1 MRNRVLRTAAA
12 LGVAAVCVSV
22 IGVGAGRA
30 ASAQQRTTTA
40 TAAAASRGGA
50 GRSGAAASAG
60 PWAERTLKRM
70 TVRQKAAQLVWP
82 WILGDF
88 VPEGSAEWGRLMQL
102 VLDDEVGGFIV
113 SVGTPT
119 EIAAKINALQRLSKL
134 PLLVSADYET
144 GVGFRARGAYFVPN
158 EIDLGGATNFPLQM
172 ALGASRDS
180 TLAYQMGRA
189 TAREARALGVHVAFG
204 PVLDV
209 NNNPG
214 NPVIAARSF
223 GEDPAS
229 VARLGVAMT
238 RGLEENGVVATGKHF
253 PGHGD
258 TEINSHLAL
267 PTVAVSRARLD
278 SVELPPFRAA
288 VRAGIGAMMT
298 FHGILPA
305 LDTSGVPATL
315 SKAVMTGV
323 LRGEMGFRGI
333 IFTDAMDMVGV
344 VQQFGAREAVK
355 RAVAA
360 GVDVVLMPKDTKGAI
375 DAIVEGIR
383 EGRYTEARLDTS
395 VRRLLAVK
403 ERMGLHR
410 RRLVALDSVRVVV
423 GDSSHVELARRIAER
438 GLTLVRDSLAQV
450 PMASARTAP
459 RVLTI
464 VVAPRGDLAAGPAF
478 TSTLRAAYPSLRTE
492 LMLPNVE
499 RDGANVTRLLAAA
512 DSADQVIVAS
522 YMIQTSESATASA
535 PGSLP
540 SLVRGLV
547 MRGKSPVVVAF
558 GNPYLLRELP
568 DARAYL
574 VAWGGS
580 TASQVAAA
588 RALAGQIPINGRLP
602 VSIPPLVPLGAG
614 LSRTARN
621 PVMP

>member
-1 MRNRVLRTAAA
+1 MRQGLGQTAVALGAAA
-12 LGVAAVCVSV
+12 VIVSAVNVA
-22 IGVGAGRA
+22 AGRA
-30 ASAQQRTTTA
+30 ETSRAPQESAP
-40 TAAAASRGGA
+40 AARRAAPARVVPGPA
-50 GRSGAAASAG
+50 PAG
-60 PWAERTLKRM
+60 PWTARVLKRM
-70 TVRQKAAQLVWP
+70 TIRQKAAQLVWP
-82 WILGDF
+82 WILGDY

-119 EIAAKINALQRLSKL
+119 EIASKVNALQRLSKL
-134 PLLVSADYET
+134 PLLMSADYET

-180 TLAYQMGRA
+180 ALAYQMGRA

-209 NNNPG
+209 NNNPN
-214 NPVIAARSF
+214 NPVIAARSL

-229 VARLGVAMT
+229 VARLGVAIT

-267 PTVAVSRARLD
+267 PTVAVNRARLD
-278 SVELPPFRAA
+278 AVELPPFRAA
-288 VRAGIGAMMT
+288 VNAGIGAMMT

-305 LDTSGVPATL
+305 LDTTGVPATL
-315 SKAVMTGV
+315 SSAVLTGL
-323 LRGEMGFRGI
+323 LRGEMGFKGL

-355 RAVAA
+355 RAVVA
-360 GVDVVLMPKDTKGAI
+360 GADVVLMPKDTKGSI
-375 DAIVEGIR
+375 DAIVEAVK
-383 EGRYTEARLDTS
+383 EGRLTEARLDAS
-395 VRRLLAVK
+395 VRRILAIK
-403 ERMGLHR
+403 EKFGLHR
-410 RRLVALDSVRVVV
+410 HRLVSLDSVRVIV
-423 GDSSHVELARRIAER
+423 GDSSHVQVARRIAER

-450 PMASARTAP
+450 PLAAARTAP

-464 VVAPRGDLAAGPAF
+464 IVTPRGDLAAGPAF
-478 TSTLRAAYPSLRTE
+478 TGTLRASYPGLRTE

-499 RDGANVTRLLAAA
+499 RDGGNVARLLAIA
-512 DSADQVIVAS
+512 DSMDQVIVAS
-522 YMIQTSESATASA
+522 YMIQTSESATATA

-540 SLVRGLV
+540 TLVRGLIA
-547 MRGKSPVVVAF
+547 RGKPPVVVAF
-558 GNPYLLRELP
+558 GNPYLLREIP
-568 DARAYL
+568 EASAYL

-580 TASQVAAA
+580 SASQVAAA
-588 RALAGQIPINGRLP
+588 QALAGQVPVSGRLP
-602 VSIPPLVPLGAG
+602 VSIPPLVRMGAG
-614 LSRTARN
+614 VSRAART
-621 PVMP
+621 PSIP

>member
-1 MRNRVLRTAAA
+1 MRQGVVRTAAA
-12 LGVAAVCVSV
+12 LGVAAAIVSA

-30 ASAQQRTTTA
+30 ETPRATQAKTRSTPAPRA
-40 TAAAASRGGA
+40 TAA
-50 GRSGAAASAG
+50 G
-60 PWAERTLKRM
+60 PWTERTLKRM
-70 TVRQKAAQLVWP
+70 TLRQKAAQLVWP
-82 WILGDF
+82 WILGDY

-119 EIAAKINALQRLSKL
+119 EIASKVNALQRLSKL
-134 PLLVSADYET
+134 PLLMSADYET

-180 TLAYQMGRA
+180 ALAYQMGRA

-209 NNNPG
+209 NNNPN
-214 NPVIAARSF
+214 NPVIAARSL

-229 VARLGVAMT
+229 VARLGVALM
-238 RGLEENGVVATGKHF
+238 RGMQDNGVVATGKHF

-288 VRAGIGAMMT
+288 ITAGLGAMMT

-305 LDTSGVPATL
+305 LDTTGVPATL
-315 SKAVMTGV
+315 SRAVLTGL
-323 LRGEMGFRGI
+323 LRDEMRFQGLI
-333 IFTDAMDMVGV
+333 ITDAMDMVGV
-344 VQQFGAREAVK
+344 VQQFGAREAVV
-355 RAVAA
+355 RAVVA
-360 GVDVVLMPKDTKGAI
+360 GADVVLMPKDTKSSI
-375 DAIVEGIR
+375 DAIVEAVKA
-383 EGRYTEARLDTS
+383 GRITEARLDAS
-395 VRRLLAVK
+395 VRRILALK
-403 ERMGLHR
+403 EKFGLHR
-410 RRLVALDSVRVVV
+410 HRLVSIDSVRVVV

-450 PMASARTAP
+450 PLAPARSAP

-464 VVAPRGDLAAGPAF
+464 IVTPRGDLAAGPAF
-478 TSTLRAAYPSLRTE
+478 TSTLRASYPGLRSE

-499 RDGANVTRLLAAA
+499 RDGGNVARLLAAA

-522 YMIQTSESATASA
+522 YMIQTSESATATA

-547 MRGKSPVVVAF
+547 ARGKSPVVVAF
-558 GNPYLLRELP
+558 GNPYLLREIP
-568 DARAYL
+568 EARAYL

-588 RALAGQIPINGRLP
+588 RALAGQVPITGRLP

-614 LSRTARN
+614 VSRVVRT
-621 PVMP
+621 PSIP